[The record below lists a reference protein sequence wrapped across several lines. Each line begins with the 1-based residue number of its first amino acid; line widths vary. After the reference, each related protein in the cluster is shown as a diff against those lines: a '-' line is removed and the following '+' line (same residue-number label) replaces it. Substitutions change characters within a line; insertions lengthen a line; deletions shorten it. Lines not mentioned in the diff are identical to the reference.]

1 MAAALHLA
9 TLPRPTGRYAP
20 SRRPRRAQLTAA
32 AGPADFSSEQLQSA
46 LQHQLDNAGSAP
58 AEASGEAASRVPK
71 KKTSRRA
78 ERAAAAAA
86 AAEAEEAARRQS
98 EETQRQLGLRSADD
112 AAVIA
117 AALRVQLRQSGTFDE
132 GEPASSAAEES
143 ASPEPAVE
151 GPGTVLEDG
160 SIVFKF

>member
-1 MAAALHLA
+1 MPDQTWNGHHKRRYRVAKHSQARLSLGHGLTLTLRRRMAAALHLA

-86 AAEAEEAARRQS
+86 AVRA
-98 EETQRQLGLRSADD
+98 
-112 AAVIA
+112 AAV
-117 AALRVQLRQSGTFDE
+117 G
-132 GEPASSAAEES
+132 
-143 ASPEPAVE
+143 
-151 GPGTVLEDG
+151 LE
-160 SIVFKF
+160 